1 MTLAQRFDGQ
11 TSLRV
16 WIPFPPFNLW
26 RRMNWTVR
34 ILILI
39 FSSTFLGSGYAQ
51 ATGEVEA
58 LFEEAQRF
66 HLGLDQSVDY
76 SRALS
81 LYKQV
86 IQAEPNHKDALYNMA
101 HIFIAQKRYDL
112 AISHYKRVISIN
124 PQDSDAYNNLGSI
137 YLLQG
142 EAKSAKRAYAKA
154 IQLNPDLAVAYYNLT
169 FVFFKEGDK
178 VRAEKAISEAIRLEP
193 DNADF
198 VKLQSQ
204 ILGERGKIS
213 DWWAV
218 AAFGGFGGFIA
229 GYYWLFGRKGV

>member
-1 MTLAQRFDGQ
+1 
-11 TSLRV
+11 
-16 WIPFPPFNLW
+16 
-26 RRMNWTVR
+26 
-34 ILILI
+34 
-39 FSSTFLGSGYAQ
+39 
-51 ATGEVEA
+51 
-58 LFEEAQRF
+58 
-66 HLGLDQSVDY
+66 
-76 SRALS
+76 
-81 LYKQV
+81 
-86 IQAEPNHKDALYNMA
+86 
-101 HIFIAQKRYDL
+101 
-112 AISHYKRVISIN
+112 
-124 PQDSDAYNNLGSI
+124 
-137 YLLQG
+137 
-142 EAKSAKRAYAKA
+142 
-154 IQLNPDLAVAYYNLT
+154 VAYYNLT